1 MNTDF
6 DDIINSLIKHDKL
19 SEEYLN
25 ILVNKYIND
34 IFNMRSE
41 YFNVHTITLKEDLLE
56 SLNSNY
62 KVQLAND
69 FIPIEK
75 QEEIIEELPKED
87 IEINSETVK
96 WI

>member
-1 MNTDF
+1 MSTDF

-25 ILVNKYIND
+25 ILVNKYIED
-34 IFNMRSE
+34 IFYIRSE

-56 SLNSNY
+56 SLNINY
-62 KVQLAND
+62 KVQLTSD
-69 FIPIEK
+69 FTPVEK